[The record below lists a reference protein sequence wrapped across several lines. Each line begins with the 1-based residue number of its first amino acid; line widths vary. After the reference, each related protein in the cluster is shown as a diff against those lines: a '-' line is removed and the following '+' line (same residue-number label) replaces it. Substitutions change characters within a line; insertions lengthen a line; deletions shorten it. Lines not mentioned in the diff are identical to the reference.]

1 MMLNELKKIA
11 IFNKVVECGSFTQA
25 GKLLNLSKSKV
36 SEHVSALES
45 HLKVRL
51 LHRTTRKI
59 NLTTEGSAFYH
70 YSSGLLKLAE
80 EAYSAVRPLSAEL
93 SGCIRIG
100 TTIDFGSFMI
110 STLISTFS
118 ERYPN
123 ITFDFQLDDNVQNLV
138 EENLDLVLRIGK
150 LSESAMVG
158 RVLAP
163 FTLGVYASQRYLDN
177 ISAITPIKE
186 VEKLDW
192 IRLTRIHLPNDV
204 LILTNSQG
212 DEQFLKVYPKH
223 LSNSPLGVMSMIKEG
238 MGVGLIANFLVE
250 KMNDSKLVRL
260 FPDYYTKD
268 INVNILYPSRKNL
281 PLRVRLFIDYLV
293 EVSRDED

>member
-1 MMLNELKKIA
+1 MLNELKKIA

-36 SEHVSALES
+36 SEHVSELES

-59 NLTTEGSAFYH
+59 NLTTEGTTFYN
-70 YSSGLLKLAE
+70 YSHDLIRLAE
-80 EAYSAVRPLSAEL
+80 EACCAVRPFSSEL
-93 SGCIRIG
+93 SGPIRIG
-100 TTIDFGSFMI
+100 TTIDFGAFMV
-110 STLISTFS
+110 SSLISQFS
-118 ERYPN
+118 ERYPS
-123 ITFDFQLDDNVQNLV
+123 ITFDFQLNDNVQNLV

-150 LSESAMVG
+150 LPESSMIG

-163 FTLGVYASQRYLDN
+163 FTLGVYTSQSYLDN
-177 ISAITPIKE
+177 ISAISPLEE
-186 VEKLDW
+186 VEQLDW
-192 IRLTRIHLPNDV
+192 IRLTRIHLPND
-204 LILTNSQG
+204 ILTLVNPQG
-212 DEQFLKVYPKH
+212 EEQLLKVSPKH
-223 LSNSPLGVMSMIKEG
+223 LSNSPLGVMSMITEG

-250 KMNDSKLVRL
+250 KMNDSRLVRL

-268 INVNILYPSRKNL
+268 LGVNILYSSRKHL

-293 EVSRDED
+293 EVSQGEN